1 MAKHGEVLPD
11 IKSGAVSPSWP
22 IQLAA
27 YLKGFHGPRA
37 PKCRRVAVQLRKDGT
52 YNLHWFEQKD
62 LNRDYNVFAA
72 ALAVFQFRKEHKLI

>member
-1 MAKHGEVLPD
+1 VIPD

-27 YLKGFHGPRA
+27 YLKGFHGPQA

-52 YNLHWFEQKD
+52 YNLHCFEQKD

-72 ALAVFQFRKEHKLI
+72 ALSVFQFRKEHKLI